1 MSRIVYE
8 ISSNELLK
16 SRTGFLNTLAPN
28 GDTISN
34 WYSNRFSN
42 KTQIEKMHLILLSG
56 VFQKMQKVNY
66 VLRAISQKKLIIKIL
81 SLNLILNLTVLL

>member
-1 MSRIVYE
+1 MVIRFQIG
-8 ISSNELLK
+8 ILI
-16 SRTGFLNTLAPN
+16 GFQT
-28 GDTISN
+28 
-34 WYSNRFSN
+34 

-56 VFQKMQKVNY
+56 VFQKMLKVNY

>member
-1 MSRIVYE
+1 MVIRFQIG
-8 ISSNELLK
+8 ILI
-16 SRTGFLNTLAPN
+16 GFQTK
-28 GDTISN
+28 I
-34 WYSNRFSN
+34 
-42 KTQIEKMHLILLSG
+42 QIEKMHLILLSG

>member
-1 MSRIVYE
+1 MVIRFQIG
-8 ISSNELLK
+8 ILI
-16 SRTGFLNTLAPN
+16 GFQT
-28 GDTISN
+28 
-34 WYSNRFSN
+34 

-56 VFQKMQKVNY
+56 GKCKVNY

>member
-1 MSRIVYE
+1 MVIRFQIG
-8 ISSNELLK
+8 ILI
-16 SRTGFLNTLAPN
+16 GFQ
-28 GDTISN
+28 I
-34 WYSNRFSN
+34 
-42 KTQIEKMHLILLSG
+42 KIQIEKMHLILLSG